1 MKKTLITLLMVLLC
15 AMLVISCSNE
25 PKDEGSSTTPS
36 GTPSTSSYTVTF
48 NLNGGTGTFAPVSV
62 EPGKTIDA
70 PANKPTMTNGVFK
83 FWSKNGTDEF
93 KFDTAITENTTLYAV
108 WNTTFAVGD
117 TGPAGGYIFY
127 DCDADN
133 NDGQNDGAGTDGLK
147 SSVCGWR
154 YLEAAPSDLTSADGA
169 TATFVFGYYYA
180 SGYNQVLS
188 SGNTAIGTGKKNTK
202 ALVDA
207 MGTLA
212 RTADYGETT
221 TDQYAARLC
230 TTYRGGGLSD
240 WFLPSKDELVAMY
253 NKKDTIG
260 GFSAARY
267 WSSSES
273 SVNYARYCH
282 FSTGEGEDTRAN
294 SYRVRP
300 IRAFAEA
307 GSSSESSTQTTTY
320 TVTFN
325 FDNSEIGNITRTV
338 EAGEKIIR
346 PADPVRSGY
355 FLAAWNKADDTKFD
369 FSNDTI
375 TGDTILTAQWKQSY
389 TVGQTVTYGS
399 TTWKVLNVD
408 TANSRMLV
416 ISEKVLGTSRFG
428 TGGVY
433 ANSDIKSTLSS
444 YITTYGLS
452 DVSICNVS
460 FTGDAITVGSGSDK
474 LFLLSQR
481 EASETYLKEDSA
493 RVANSMSGS
502 PTGWWLRTSAGITNV
517 YYVNSSGTIQ
527 TSDCNYSS
535 LGIRPAMWVNL
546 QKFFEFKG
554 LAFRCAL
561 SIVNTILRSPSG
573 GLIPSNV
580 CQKFHFGFFDI

>member
-15 AMLVISCSNE
+15 AMLIISCSNE

-70 PANKPTMTNGVFK
+70 PTNKPTMTNGGFK

-93 KFDTAITENTTLYAV
+93 KFDTAITETTTLYAV
-108 WNTTFAVGD
+108 WETTFAVGD

-180 SGYNQVLS
+180 SGYKQVLS

-202 ALVDA
+202 TLVDA
-207 MGTLA
+207 MVTIA

-221 TDQYAARLC
+221 TDQYATTLC
-230 TTYRGGGLSD
+230 NTYRGGGFSD
-240 WFLPSKDELVAMY
+240 WFLPSQEELKLMY
-253 NKKDTIG
+253 DKKSDIG
-260 GFSAARY
+260 GFTDTRY

-273 SVNYARYCH
+273 GVNYAVYYD
-282 FSTGEGEDTRAN
+282 FSSSTNAKGDNTRAN
-294 SYRVRP
+294 AYRVRP

-338 EAGEKIIR
+338 VSGEKVIR
-346 PADPVRSGY
+346 PADPVNRGY
-355 FLAAWNKADDTKFD
+355 FLAAWNKTDGTKFD
-369 FSNDTI
+369 FSSDTVMGDI
-375 TGDTILTAQWKQSY
+375 TLTAQWKQSY
-389 TVGQTVTYGS
+389 TLGQTVTYGS
-399 TTWKVLNVD
+399 TTWKVLSVD

-428 TGGVY
+428 TGGDY
-433 ANSDIKSTLSS
+433 ANSDIKSTLRS

-452 DVSICNVS
+452 DVSICTVS
-460 FTGDAITVGSGSDK
+460 FNNDGTTTVGSGSDK

-481 EASETYLKEDSA
+481 EASDTYLKEDSA
-493 RVANSMSGS
+493 RVANSTSGS
-502 PTGWWLRTSAGITNV
+502 PTGWWLRSSAGITNV
-517 YYVNSSGTIQ
+517 YYVNSSGSIE

-535 LGIRPAMWVNL
+535 FGIRPAMWVNL
-546 QKFFEFKG
+546 QKFFELEG
-554 LAFRCAL
+554 LAFRWAL
-561 SIVNTILRSPSG
+561 SIVNTFLRSPSG
-573 GLIPSNV
+573 GL
-580 CQKFHFGFFDI
+580 FHFQGVKI

>member
-15 AMLVISCSNE
+15 AMLIISCANE

-70 PANKPTMTNGVFK
+70 PANKPTKTNGVFK

-93 KFDTAITENTTLYAV
+93 KFDTAITENTTLTAV
-108 WNTTFAVGD
+108 WQTTFAVGD

-133 NDGQNDGAGTDGLK
+133 NDGQNDGAGTDNLK

-207 MGTLA
+207 MGTIA
-212 RTADYGETT
+212 RTTDNSDAT

-230 TTYRGGGLSD
+230 STYRGGGLSD
-240 WFLPSKDELVAMY
+240 WFLPSQEELKLMY
-253 NKKDTIG
+253 DKKADIG
-260 GFSAARY
+260 GFSDARY

-273 SVNYARYCH
+273 SKNYAVYYD
-282 FSTGEGEDTRAN
+282 FSSSTNAKGDNTRAN
-294 SYRVRP
+294 AYRVRP

-307 GSSSESSTQTTTY
+307 GSSSESSTLTTTY

-355 FLAAWNKADDTKFD
+355 FLAAWNKADGTKFD
-369 FSNDTI
+369 FSNDTVM
-375 TGDTILTAQWKQSY
+375 GDTILTAQWKQSY
-389 TVGQTVTYGS
+389 TVGQTVTYGT
-399 TTWKVLNVD
+399 TTWKVLSFD
-408 TANSRMLV
+408 AANSRVLV

-428 TGGVY
+428 TGAGY
-433 ANSDIKSTLSS
+433 ANSDIKSVLSS

-452 DVSICNVS
+452 NVSICSVDVS
-460 FTGDAITVGSGSDK
+460 SDIATVGSGSDK
-474 LFLLSQR
+474 LFLLSSR
-481 EASETYLKEDSA
+481 EAGEYFNGNSA
-493 RVANSMSGS
+493 KVANSTSGS
-502 PTGWWLRTSAGITNV
+502 PTGWWLRTSAGSTNV
-517 YYVNSSGTIQ
+517 FSISSTGSLQ
-527 TSDCNYSS
+527 SSDCTTTSI
-535 LGIRPAMWVNL
+535 GVRPAMWVNL
-546 QKFFEFKG
+546 
-554 LAFRCAL
+554 
-561 SIVNTILRSPSG
+561 
-573 GLIPSNV
+573 
-580 CQKFHFGFFDI
+580 